1 MLAIICFNGSTL
13 LKEYAEV
20 PVEVE
25 KKLTKWQAIKIE
37 MGVWA
42 FGIIIVFVLIII
54 GRLILVNSENRT

>member
-1 MLAIICFNGSTL
+1 MLATTFFSGSTL

-25 KKLTKWQAIKIE
+25 KKLAKWQAIKIE
-37 MGVWA
+37 MGVWT

-54 GRLILVNSENRT
+54 GRLILVNSENRA